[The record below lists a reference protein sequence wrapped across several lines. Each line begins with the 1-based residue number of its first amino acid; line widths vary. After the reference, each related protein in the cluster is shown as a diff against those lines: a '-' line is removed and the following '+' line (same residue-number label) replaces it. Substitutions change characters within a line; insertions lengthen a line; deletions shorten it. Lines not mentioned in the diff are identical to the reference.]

1 MLHRIKQ
8 ITTAFIILLLLTG
21 SSAYAQKGGA
31 IIGSDTQTH
40 DFGVIA
46 EADGF
51 ATHSFTIKNTGS
63 TALVINRITASCGC
77 TQPEWAKTPIAPG
90 SAGEVKVSYNPKGR
104 PGPFYKSI
112 TIHSN
117 AGNERLTLYIKGTVK
132 SRTVPE
138 QPAITY
144 PYSIGNLKL
153 QTKTIQYSRI
163 YPGETL
169 EETIRIKNEG
179 KTPLSIYPAR
189 MPDHLT
195 VEISPDTLK
204 PEETGEISVLFHT
217 DKVRRMGRVS
227 SILPFSVESAGEKKT
242 EGSIHVAAN
251 LINNFSR
258 LSASEK
264 AKAPV
269 AQFSLT
275 LLDFGKMPEK
285 SGGIISF
292 IGIGGKE
299 SESLVITNT
308 GQSPLLI
315 YSVACD
321 NELVDI
327 SGGRKELKP
336 GASSTYK
343 VSIRPKEIK
352 ARLEAFIHVVCN
364 DPGGPVRLIKVTAEK

>member
-8 ITTAFIILLLLTG
+8 ITTAFAIILLTG
-21 SSAYAQKGGA
+21 SSAYSQKGGA
-31 IIGSDTQTH
+31 TIGSDNQTH

-51 ATHSFTIKNTGS
+51 AAHSFTIKNTGPA
-63 TALVINRITASCGC
+63 ALVINRITASCGC
-77 TQPEWAKTPIAPG
+77 TQPEWVKTPIAPG
-90 SAGEVKVSYNPKGR
+90 STGEVKVSYNPKGR
-104 PGPFYKSI
+104 PGPFHKSI
-112 TIHSN
+112 IIHSN
-117 AGNERLTLYIKGTVK
+117 AANGRLTLYIKGTVK

-163 YPGETL
+163 YPGEAL

-179 KTPLSIYPAR
+179 KAPLKIYPAKT
-189 MPDHLT
+189 PDYLT
-195 VEISPDTLK
+195 VEVIPDTIR
-204 PEETGEISVLFHT
+204 PDETGEISVLFDT
-217 DKVRRMGRVS
+217 DKVKRMGRIS
-227 SILPFSVESAGEKKT
+227 SILPLSVESAGEKKA

-251 LINNFSR
+251 IINNFSR

-264 AKAPV
+264 AKAPA
-269 AQFSLT
+269 AQFSQT
-275 LLDFGKMPEK
+275 LLDFGKMTGK

-315 YSVACD
+315 YSVDCD
-321 NELVDI
+321 DELVDI
-327 SGGRKELKP
+327 SGGKKELKP